1 MPDGNGEI
9 VRRYLDQ
16 ARNDPDAVWD
26 IFAEDVEWETN
37 ELASP
42 DFPAEARGPDA
53 VREFFRRWIGAFE
66 GWDYEVEELMEG
78 PGTVAVKIHQW
89 GHGKGSGV
97 RVENH
102 FWQIWTMRDGKA
114 VRVTHKIARRDALGA
129 AGLSE

>member
-9 VRRYLDQ
+9 VRRYLDL

-78 PGTVAVKIHQW
+78 RGTVAVKINQW
-89 GHGKGSGV
+89 GQGKGSGV
-97 RVENH
+97 RVE
-102 FWQIWTMRDGKA
+102 
-114 VRVTHKIARRDALGA
+114 
-129 AGLSE
+129 